1 VTGGYVYRGKALPDL
16 VGWYVY
22 ADYGTGNVWALRM
35 EDGKAVNRLLANAH
49 ALISTFGVDENDELY
64 LCAHD
69 AERHA
74 PRRSTKLVA
83 K

>member
-1 VTGGYVYRGKALPDL
+1 VYRGKALPDL

-22 ADYGTGNVWALRM
+22 ADYGTGNVGAAH
-35 EDGKAVNRLLANAH
+35 GKRESGEPASANAH

-69 AERHA
+69 
-74 PRRSTKLVA
+74 PSDNPTKIYKLVA